1 MSSASL
7 MYVQFTSC
15 VYGARN
21 LKVSII
27 FLETERSDRPGVF
40 GKVVHIVKKV
50 SLEKPRNC
58 HCAKTRVF

>member
-1 MSSASL
+1 MSSESI

-15 VYGARN
+15 DYGARN

-27 FLETERSDRPGVF
+27 FLETERSGRPGVF
-40 GKVVHIVKKV
+40 GKMVHIVKKV
-50 SLEKPRNC
+50 SLGKPRNC